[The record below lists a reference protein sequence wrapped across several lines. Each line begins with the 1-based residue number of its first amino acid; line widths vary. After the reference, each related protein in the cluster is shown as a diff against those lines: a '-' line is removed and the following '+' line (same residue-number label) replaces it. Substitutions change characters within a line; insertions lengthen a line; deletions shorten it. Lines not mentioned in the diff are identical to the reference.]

1 MLTNWHELFQSHSVV
16 ALRAPV
22 DQAGL
27 FRKLFEYA
35 DQLAGGQ
42 TPEQSAAAVIHESL
56 LDMGAPVAK

>member
-1 MLTNWHELFQSHSVV
+1 
-16 ALRAPV
+16 V

-42 TPEQSAAAVIHESL
+42 TPEQSATAVIHESL
-56 LDMGAPVAK
+56 ADMGAPVAK